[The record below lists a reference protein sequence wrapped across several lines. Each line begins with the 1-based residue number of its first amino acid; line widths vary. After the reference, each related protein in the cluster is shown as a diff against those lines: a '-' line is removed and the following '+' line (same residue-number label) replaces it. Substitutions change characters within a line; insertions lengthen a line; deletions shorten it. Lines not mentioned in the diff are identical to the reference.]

1 MNGIKASCVTIIS
14 AICIAAM
21 AGDPSLDK
29 ALDGVPVEKAF
40 TNLSQKSYKLDGV
53 SYVEYQGNLKDALN
67 VPFGDGVYSINPKK
81 PVKIV
86 LKKDGD
92 GFKLHS
98 VSVPL
103 ALNPRMSPETKA
115 RIEDFL
121 KDLKFPLEKTALLDD
136 QKEARETLLDISST
150 LLLGAYNERIVSRIT
165 SAPDLCWHRL
175 SPTSKLDA
183 ESNRASETRNGSTN
197 ENRDKKPQP

>member
-1 MNGIKASCVTIIS
+1 MKSIKVSFVTIIS

-21 AGDPSLDK
+21 GEDPSLDK

-40 TNLSQKSYKLDGV
+40 TSLSQESYKLDGV

-67 VPFGDGVYSINPKK
+67 VPFGDGIYSINAKK

-98 VSVPL
+98 VSAPL

-115 RIEDFL
+115 KIESFL
-121 KDLKFPLEKTALLDD
+121 REMKFPLEKAALLDD
-136 QKEARETLLDISST
+136 PKEARETLLDISST
-150 LLLGAYNERIVSRIT
+150 LLLGDYNERILSRI
-165 SAPDLCWHRL
+165 SFAPDICWHRL
-175 SPTSKLDA
+175 SPISKLDA
-183 ESNRASETRNGSTN
+183 ESNRASGTRNGSTN
-197 ENRDKKPQP
+197 ENDDKK